1 MSVLMEVVTFGVIDY
16 AKAGGIGPVPVVSF
30 SPRFFMVNAA
40 VLYLSFAPT
49 EEIKDELI

>member
-1 MSVLMEVVTFGVIDY
+1 MAELLEVVTLGVIDY

-40 VLYLSFAPT
+40 VLYLIREPIEDF
-49 EEIKDELI
+49 